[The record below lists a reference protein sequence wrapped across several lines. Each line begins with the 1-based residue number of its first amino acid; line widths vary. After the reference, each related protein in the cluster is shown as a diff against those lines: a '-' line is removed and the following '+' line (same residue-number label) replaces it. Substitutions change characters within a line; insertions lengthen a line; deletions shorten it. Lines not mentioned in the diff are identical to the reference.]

1 MTWLIRYL
9 EWPME
14 LVIAAWSL
22 GSIYPQYCCVV
33 YQPMKTFSKPVW
45 GYQLQQLLCC
55 ETYSIHFKQN
65 AKTSMPEQIKWRGDQ
80 NAVFLPYQMATGI
93 SVSVCW
99 RLTPMELK
107 LISVHLLKIWDW
119 WHWNPHFCQ
128 SCTKKKKS
136 HPRCNVSLMSV
147 CNIQKTKNITLTPNQ
162 PWLIACFL
170 SADLSVG
177 DPLAPWSSQ
186 CYCRC
191 SVIWGIFG
199 LTSCVPFAWEV
210 GSKESIMACIW
221 SWIALVDDC
230 HVSLDIYCVF
240 MCFVYSCVQSCRK

>member
-1 MTWLIRYL
+1 MHLPLPHSYSSSSLTLQLPQCPCTYLDHLISHLQMTWLIRYL

-128 SCTKKKKS
+128 SCTKKKK
-136 HPRCNVSLMSV
+136 
-147 CNIQKTKNITLTPNQ
+147 IT
-162 PWLIACFL
+162 
-170 SADLSVG
+170 
-177 DPLAPWSSQ
+177 
-186 CYCRC
+186 
-191 SVIWGIFG
+191 
-199 LTSCVPFAWEV
+199 
-210 GSKESIMACIW
+210 SK
-221 SWIALVDDC
+221 V
-230 HVSLDIYCVF
+230 
-240 MCFVYSCVQSCRK
+240 